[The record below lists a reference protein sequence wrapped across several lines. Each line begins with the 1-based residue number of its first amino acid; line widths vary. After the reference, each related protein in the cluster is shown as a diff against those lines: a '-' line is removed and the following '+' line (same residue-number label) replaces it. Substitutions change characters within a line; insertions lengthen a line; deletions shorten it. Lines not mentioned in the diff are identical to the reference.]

1 MISSGFLVCLI
12 SIYFMMVGNG
22 TTLYAIGG
30 WIFWAGVG
38 ITIIGIIKI
47 MGAADK

>member
-1 MISSGFLVCLI
+1 
-12 SIYFMMVGNG
+12 MMVGNG

>member
-12 SIYFMMVGNG
+12 SIYFMVGNG

-38 ITIIGIIKI
+38 ITIIGIIKNN
-47 MGAADK
+47 GSSR

>member
-1 MISSGFLVCLI
+1 MISSGFLVYLI

-38 ITIIGIIKI
+38 ITIIGIIKNN
-47 MGAADK
+47 GSSR

>member
-22 TTLYAIGG
+22 TTLYASAIERKNERS
-30 WIFWAGVG
+30 FF
-38 ITIIGIIKI
+38 IIISSYISFDWKV
-47 MGAADK
+47 